1 MLSYLGRISTRS
13 SINQPIYLQIYVQIY
28 RPIYLPT
35 IRDFYIPTYRS
46 IHLPTVWEGERESY
60 VVVSC
65 RCAFVVAVCAA
76 DLQLIAVVVVVAAA
90 AFSRTPYTYS
100 QGMKIPV
107 WGSPL
112 RV

>member
-1 MLSYLGRISTRS
+1 M
-13 SINQPIYLQIYVQIY
+13 
-28 RPIYLPT
+28 
-35 IRDFYIPTYRS
+35 
-46 IHLPTVWEGERESY
+46 
-60 VVVSC
+60 SC

-76 DLQLIAVVVVVAAA
+76 DLQLIAVVVVAAAADLQLIAVVVVAAAA